1 MLTLAQKPFLRVKTK
16 KYYVFQRDSS
26 FLTASFQSKEID
38 ALNLRLPKQCEYP
51 STALLTFAYYP
62 DAESFYDQAY
72 SYGKECF
79 PTFVSKSS
87 SFASGKWQLE
97 MKKESQC
104 PKAPLTINP
113 ITFDD
118 MVCLVTLLHTNLWIT
133 QKHQFNYPPNVQLYG
148 SFMPILSSG

>member
-1 MLTLAQKPFLRVKTK
+1 MLTLTQKPFLRIKTK
-16 KYYVFQRDSS
+16 KYYVFQRDTS
-26 FLTASFQSKEID
+26 FLTCSFQSKEID

-72 SYGKECF
+72 CYGKDCF

-87 SFASGKWQLE
+87 SFVSGKWQLE
-97 MKKESQC
+97 MKKESNC
-104 PKAPLTINP
+104 PKSPLTINP

-118 MVCLVTLLHTNLWIT
+118 MVCLTTLLHTNLWII
-133 QKHQFNYPPNVQLYG
+133 QKHQFNPPNVQLYG
-148 SFMPILSSG
+148 SFLPILSSG